1 MYLMERAQN
10 MNKWNRVDA
19 PTAISR
25 HLQPLSHYLALHVL
39 VCAEVYECMG
49 NYNSIIIIF

>member
-1 MYLMERAQN
+1 MERAQN

-39 VCAEVYECMG
+39 VCAEVYVCA
-49 NYNSIIIIF
+49 